1 MALHVMRAFCRN
13 MLCKLVF
20 ILMKDAYGMLLYSE
34 DAEGAAIY
42 LNLFITAG
50 IDCK

>member
-1 MALHVMRAFCRN
+1 

>member
-1 MALHVMRAFCRN
+1 

-20 ILMKDAYGMLLYSE
+20 ILIKAAYGTLLYSE

-42 LNLFITAG
+42 LNLLIIAV